1 MGGFRAPARSLP
13 CPRPG
18 TVTPIRAFESAAAA
32 IADQS
37 TRGSKCQSIAGAGRV
52 NHSVWAN
59 SSAAELGNESSSTD
73 NRRGRSCARTTSA
86 GKRPRAVEITPSA
99 TTTASSRAGASWFL
113 GFRLAPTSGSFGFDQ
128 SRTGQRLFV
137 VADAAA
143 GRAGLRERC
152 GWTDEERQQNIKE
165 RHFNSMSHEVLHKLF
180 GFQIPGLIL
189 AARSIGADRANNPAR
204 FASSAAVVE
213 RGIPG
218 LLHGIALN
226 QRP

>member
-99 TTTASSRAGASWFL
+99 TTASSRAGASWFL

-180 GFQIPGLIL
+180 GFQMLGSIL
-189 AARSIGADRANNPAR
+189 AAGSVGTNRPDDAAR
-204 FASSAAVVE
+204 LASSPAIVK
-213 RGIPG
+213 RGILG
-218 LLHGIALN
+218 LLHGVALN

>member
-1 MGGFRAPARSLP
+1 MGGFRAPAPSLP

-52 NHSVWAN
+52 NHAAWAN
-59 SSAAELGNESSSTD
+59 CAAAELGNESSSTD
-73 NRRGRSCARTTSA
+73 NCRGRSCARTTSA
-86 GKRPRAVEITPSA
+86 GKRPRAVEIAPSA
-99 TTTASSRAGASWFL
+99 TTASSRAGASWLL
-113 GFRLAPTSGSFGFDQ
+113 GFRLALTSGSFGFGR

-143 GRAGLRERC
+143 GRAGLRERG
-152 GWTDEERQQNIKE
+152 GWTDEERQQNIKK
-165 RHFNSMSHEVLHKLF
+165 RQFSSISHEVLHRLF

-213 RGIPG
+213 HDIPG
-218 LLHGIALN
+218 LLHGVALN